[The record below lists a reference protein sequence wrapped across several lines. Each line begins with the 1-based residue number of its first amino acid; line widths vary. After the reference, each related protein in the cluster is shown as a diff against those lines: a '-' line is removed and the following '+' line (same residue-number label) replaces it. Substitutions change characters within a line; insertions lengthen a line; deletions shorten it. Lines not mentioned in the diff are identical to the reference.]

1 MRAHFRFCMV
11 WLCREWVCAWVS
23 GLGQNEVLTLS
34 RWLPQL
40 DFRNDHRESLSTNL
54 FICGSKMWSRLG
66 GTNWLDKLT
75 QINSSIPSTS
85 KQSNNNEPMRD
96 RSQMMEGKSSSIEY
110 LTNYF
115 GVRLTLSLSL
125 TLTFRKKERISM
137 ETTLT
142 PPPNTNMT
150 FHGCVPAVAQ
160 RKTFF
165 RNQE

>member
-1 MRAHFRFCMV
+1 MHVTFVAVPFPLFRLWPTKEGESPMP
-11 WLCREWVCAWVS
+11 WVS

-34 RWLPQL
+34 RWLSQL

-54 FICGSKMWSRLG
+54 FICGSKMWSRLR

-115 GVRLTLSLSL
+115 GVRLTLSPCL
-125 TLTFRKKERISM
+125 
-137 ETTLT
+137 
-142 PPPNTNMT
+142 
-150 FHGCVPAVAQ
+150 
-160 RKTFF
+160 
-165 RNQE
+165 